1 MKSTCSDC
9 IGRSSGTALSPIIR
23 KFGERILRPIRCP
36 MAADRADG
44 IISETAAG
52 VADRLHLCFQHI
64 PGKFRKDGD
73 RAGVSR
79 SHSAALRIPR
89 LRSAEGGR
97 GELFPKRQI
106 AEKAEAMF
114 HTCLMI
120 AWFALPFREPH
131 KADPLAIRSN
141 AGDQSPLE
149 RFPKK
154 AEVFGRRRSRPA
166 AAVVEKPTV
175 PGPSP
180 ALLGAPAQIAW
191 VVCYCILIL

>member
-9 IGRSSGTALSPIIR
+9 IGRSSGTALSPITR
-23 KFGERILRPIRCP
+23 KFGERLLRPIRCP

-64 PGKFRKDGD
+64 PDQFRKDGD

-106 AEKAEAMF
+106 AAKAEAMF

-120 AWFALPFREPH
+120 AWFALPVLVWGAMLCVRRRVCPMSVCMLCLASMVAGTFREQHHH
-131 KADPLAIRSN
+131 KAAEQHKAAEIRKET
-141 AGDQSPLE
+141 P
-149 RFPKK
+149 
-154 AEVFGRRRSRPA
+154 
-166 AAVVEKPTV
+166 
-175 PGPSP
+175 
-180 ALLGAPAQIAW
+180 
-191 VVCYCILIL
+191 